1 MYVIRVDFPDDDKYA
16 FVKNDDGEVRKFT
29 DYSMAVEE
37 ARRYASAI
45 VVEFKEDGNRIE
57 WVGL

>member
-1 MYVIRVDFPDDDKYA
+1 MYLIRVDFPDDDKYA

-45 VVEFKEDGNRIE
+45 VVELNDDNRIE
-57 WVGL
+57 WMGL

>member
-16 FVKNDDGEVRKFT
+16 FVKNDDGEIRKFT
-29 DYSMAVEE
+29 DYSMAIEE

-45 VVEFKEDGNRIE
+45 VVEFKDENRIE